1 MPEYKLFTNCL
12 LQAMDYVYP
21 RKSMKLNMATSGWV
35 FEGCFFY
42 IYSIIFTRNRLIL
55 FFSLPFDLPFS
66 CPKTYGA
73 RFLPEVEKFMK

>member
-21 RKSMKLNMATSGWV
+21 RKSMKLNMAMSGWV

-55 FFSLPFDLPFS
+55 FFHCLLTLPFRVLKLMAPDFFQKLKS
-66 CPKTYGA
+66 
-73 RFLPEVEKFMK
+73 L